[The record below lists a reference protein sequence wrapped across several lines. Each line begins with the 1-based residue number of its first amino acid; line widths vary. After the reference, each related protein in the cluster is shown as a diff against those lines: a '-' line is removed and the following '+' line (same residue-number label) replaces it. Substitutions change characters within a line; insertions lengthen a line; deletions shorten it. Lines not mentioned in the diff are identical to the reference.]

1 MIGYTPLSRADG
13 KYHSVRVRVT
23 NDTYKVRARRGVVR

>member
-1 MIGYTPLSRADG
+1 MIGYTPTTRADG

-23 NDTYKVRARRGVVR
+23 NKSYTVRARRGVVR

>member
-1 MIGYTPLSRADG
+1 MIGYTPTTRGDG

-23 NDTYKVRARRGVVR
+23 NDTYTVRARRGVVR